1 MKVAGI
7 FLAAGRSNGAGAS
20 EGSQNRAGAGSAGA
34 AMLSE
39 LETCGLV
46 PLVVVVR
53 ADDPL
58 GWLPPAGMAEN
69 MRRIETCLTAH
80 LGLSFSLRCGLNAVA
95 SLQPDAVVIAAADQ
109 PFVAAAQIRRFI
121 QAYEQH
127 PELDYVTSAQEGLL
141 MPPTL
146 FSSTLFGGL
155 QELDDEEGVAAI
167 MRTKEYKGLI
177 LPQEPVQAF
186 AENGLPES
194 FGEYRRE
201 WSVRSGN
208 RQ

>member
-1 MKVAGI
+1 
-7 FLAAGRSNGAGAS
+7 
-20 EGSQNRAGAGSAGA
+20 
-34 AMLSE
+34 
-39 LETCGLV
+39 
-46 PLVVVVR
+46 
-53 ADDPL
+53 
-58 GWLPPAGMAEN
+58 

-155 QELDDEEGVAAI
+155 QELDDEEGIAAI

-177 LPQEPVQAF
+177 LPQEPVQTF
-186 AENGLPES
+186 AEAGLPES
-194 FGEYRRE
+194 FGEFRRE
-201 WSVRSGN
+201 WSVRSGD

>member
-7 FLAAGRSNGAGAS
+7 FLAAGRSNGARAS
-20 EGSQNRAGAGSAGA
+20 EGSLNRAGAGSAGA

-39 LETCGLV
+39 LETCGLA

-58 GWLPPAGMAEN
+58 SWLPPAGQGEN

-95 SLQPDAVVIAAADQ
+95 SLRPDAVVIAAADQ
-109 PFVAAAQIRRFI
+109 PFVAAAQIRRLI
-121 QAYEQH
+121 QVYEQH
-127 PELDYVTSAQEGLL
+127 PELEYVTSAQEGLL
-141 MPPTL
+141 MPPAL
-146 FSSTLFGGL
+146 FASSLFGGL
-155 QELDDEEGVAAI
+155 QELDEEEGISAI
-167 MRTKEYKGLI
+167 MRTEEYKGII
-177 LPQEPVQAF
+177 LPEEPVQPF
-186 AENGLPES
+186 AEAGPPES
-194 FGEYRRE
+194 FGEFRRE
-201 WSVRSGN
+201 WSMRGGN